1 MKKNKVE
8 VFDGQGRLAGKGQL
22 AVAKDGKPVAE
33 LAAPHIILAT
43 GARARSLP
51 GLEPDGKLV
60 WTYREAMVP
69 PAIPKSLLVVGSG
82 AIGIEFASFYRDM
95 GAEVT
100 VVEVLDRV
108 LPVEDEEISA
118 FARKSFEKQGIKI
131 HTGATVKKLKR
142 TAGEVGAHDRS
153 RRQGIRGDGRTGDP
167 RGRHRR
173 QCRGYRPRRHRR

>member
-1 MKKNKVE
+1 M
-8 VFDGQGRLAGKGQL
+8 
-22 AVAKDGKPVAE
+22 
-33 LAAPHIILAT
+33 AT

-51 GLEPDGKLV
+51 GLEPDGERV
-60 WTYREAMVP
+60 WTYKEAMVP

-82 AIGIEFASFYRDM
+82 AIGIEFASFYHDM

-131 HTGATVKKLKR
+131 HTARDRGGA
-142 TAGEVGAHDRS
+142 GARRGGGHRADRGG
-153 RRQGIRGDGRTGDP
+153 RQGDSKRMSSA
-167 RGRHRR
+167 
-173 QCRGYRPRRHRR
+173 